1 MSYEENRDRIVN
13 KASNFAGEAIDRGVQ
28 AADRVAQ
35 TTTDLAGQVS
45 GSLKSYGVDT
55 DQMKAIAKDQ
65 MGQLQQ
71 ALVDTVRSRP
81 IGALA
86 VAAALGVVLGVMTTR

>member
-1 MSYEENRDRIVN
+1 MSYEENRDRMIN
-13 KASNFAGEAIDRGVQ
+13 KASGLAGDAIDRGAQV
-28 AADRVAQ
+28 ADRVAR
-35 TTTDLAGQVS
+35 TTSDLADQVS
-45 GSLKSYGVDT
+45 TSLKSYEVDT

-65 MGQLQQ
+65 AGQLQQ

-81 IGALA
+81 IAALA